1 MNANPFRVLAVDQSL
16 VNSGWVLVRFEQ
28 SGVPELLDYGTIH
41 TRPIAGL
48 KGFADSFARGE
59 HLYGAFRALLMTTE
73 PELVLH
79 EMPAIMGKSSSRN
92 REAAVVACMALRCAC
107 SSLGH
112 RYVGMVQAQHAK
124 KVLTGLPNSP
134 KGEVRIAVERF
145 FDTDSMNE
153 HCVDALGLIV
163 ASVLDGAMIRYLENS
178 QAEMPA
184 IGVVK

>member
-1 MNANPFRVLAVDQSL
+1 MTAIPFRVLAVDQSL
-16 VNSGWVLVRFEQ
+16 VNSGWVLVHFDN
-28 SGVPELLDYGTIH
+28 SGLARLLDFGTIH
-41 TRPIAGL
+41 TRPIQGL

-59 HLYGAFRALLMTTE
+59 NLYGAFRALLMTTE
-73 PELVLH
+73 PSLVIH
-79 EMPAIMGKSSSRN
+79 EMPAIMGKSLSRN

-124 KVLTGLPNSP
+124 KVLTGLPNSS
-134 KGEVRIAVERF
+134 KGEVRLAVERF
-145 FDTDSMNE
+145 FDISAMDE

-163 ASVLDGAMIRYLENS
+163 ASILDGEMARYFESS
-178 QAEMPA
+178 QKEMPA